1 MGRRVSRRAIVLHL
15 AAAFLLVCVALLLA
29 LAGRDVLAWS
39 GQTERANVAVARFS
53 RDPAVWQPS
62 TWLPDAVSRSLLGAG
77 DDVEFGR
84 ALQRLQVLRGRGDE
98 ELFVPSAV
106 KLARLELAFDQ
117 IARSSGRAVVRSRAR
132 QLHALILVQQLLLQ
146 GGSGDTVAV
155 TLERAIADLQSAVRI
170 DQTNTDAQVDLEEL
184 LALYKPIALERAGEL
199 ERRAARYGNE
209 GGGGGSPGVSEEAG
223 GF

>member
-1 MGRRVSRRAIVLHL
+1 MERRVSRRAIVLHS
-15 AAAFLLVCVALLLA
+15 AAAFLLICVALLLA

-53 RDPAVWQPS
+53 QDPAVWQPS
-62 TWLPDAVSRSLLGAG
+62 TWLPLAVSRSLLGAG

-98 ELFVPSAV
+98 ELFVGSAA
-106 KLARLELAFDQ
+106 KLARLELVFDQ
-117 IARSSGRAVVRSRAR
+117 IARSSGRAVVRARAR